1 MRVEPEL
8 TTHLKFR
15 RLKAAV
21 GDTAMECLITIWG
34 HCQQNQRGEYWPGAD
49 AAYVEDMCFWT
60 GQKGELFRALVECG
74 RPKLGFIVPENG
86 GLRIHDWEEANS
98 STVKNWYRNTAGRG
112 AKSGSHGGAHGLE
125 ATGKPRDTR
134 GQATGKPRL
143 TGGISE
149 AASADI
155 DPTLG
160 QNPETPLP
168 AEISAGSNGL
178 ATGSHGHPTASPDG
192 SHGGAHGDPN
202 LSLSFSPSFTPPLTS
217 LYAEA
222 KRLIGV
228 LNQLTG
234 SRFNPPLPELDQI
247 VSRLHEV
254 QYDFAG
260 VEKMLRHRC
269 ALWLNDPK
277 GRLWLKPGTLFG
289 PNFHD
294 YFGQR
299 DVTATPA
306 QNKNGRAAATDRTD
320 LLQTLAAARAQ
331 LEQNPADA
339 TLQQNV
345 RELEAL
351 TA

>member
-21 GDTAMECLITIWG
+21 GDTAMECLITIWA

-74 RPKLGFIVPENG
+74 KPKLGFIVPENG
-86 GLRIHDWEEANS
+86 GLRVHDWEEANS
-98 STVKNWYRNTAGRG
+98 TTVKNWYRNTAGRG
-112 AKSGSHGGAHGLE
+112 AKRTE
-125 ATGKPRDTR
+125 PTATPPPSR

-143 TGGISE
+143 PAGISQ
-149 AASADI
+149 SANAE
-155 DPTLG
+155 PNSELG
-160 QNPETPLP
+160 QNAETPPPVELMT
-168 AEISAGSNGL
+168 GSNHF
-178 ATGSHGHPTASPDG
+178 TPGSHGQPTASPTG
-192 SHGGAHGDPN
+192 SHGGAHGDPDLSQS
-202 LSLSFSPSFTPPLTS
+202 LSLSINQ

-222 KRLIGV
+222 KRLIAV
-228 LNQLTG
+228 LNTLTG
-234 SRFNPPLPELDQI
+234 SKFNPPLPELDQI

-269 ALWLNDPK
+269 ALWLHDPK
-277 GRLWLKPGTLFG
+277 GRQWLKPGTLFG

-299 DVTATPA
+299 EQAAAPPA
-306 QNKNGRAAATDRTD
+306 QNKNRGPATDRTD

-331 LEQNPADA
+331 LEQNPADQA
-339 TLQQNV
+339 LQQNV
-345 RELEAL
+345 RELEAA